1 MPSLTNVNE
10 PINVLFGKYSQHNA
24 WQNGRHYERIPI
36 YVESPKEACMPLLLK
51 TAKCFSLGA
60 KQNANKE
67 TGEAYGWVLQ
77 ICLLEEDVGDKMEQ
91 TAFLHAL
98 EDVIEQAKTKVRE
111 ADMQDS
117 FNYVIPEEEI
127 QKVGG
132 CLWKGEK
139 DYPILYAKI
148 NDNKG
153 RAGMYNSRIFKVN
166 DISNTTP
173 RKPVKKEEITE
184 CCYVQAIICV
194 DSIIVYENRA
204 HLKIQVYE
212 ANIEDLRFRSFLEKR
227 SPSMEFEEKE

>member
-1 MPSLTNVNE
+1 
-10 PINVLFGKYSQHNA
+10 
-24 WQNGRHYERIPI
+24 
-36 YVESPKEACMPLLLK
+36 MPLLLK
-51 TAKCFSLGA
+51 TAKCFSFGA
-60 KQNANKE
+60 KQNTNKE

-77 ICLLEEDVGDKMEQ
+77 ICLLEEDVGDKVEQ
-91 TAFLHAL
+91 SVFLQAL
-98 EDVIEQAKTKVRE
+98 KDVIEQVKTKVRA

-127 QKVGG
+127 VKVGG

-153 RAGMYNSRIFKVN
+153 RAGMYNSRIYKVD
-166 DISNTTP
+166 DIYDPTL

-184 CCYVQAIICV
+184 CCYVQAVICV

-212 ANIEDLRFRSFLEKR
+212 ANIQDLRFNSFLEKR
-227 SPSMEFEEKE
+227 CPSFEEKE